1 MCGSRKYPY
10 PTTEG
15 ILLRTPH
22 LPGFSLFIRNCDPT
36 PPEFPQS
43 KTKPV
48 PTPRIRLSLEL
59 EHSKLPTKHK
69 LVNSV

>member
-22 LPGFSLFIRNCDPT
+22 LPGFSIFIRNCDPT

-43 KTKPV
+43 KTKPL
-48 PTPRIRLSLEL
+48 PTPRIRLSL
-59 EHSKLPTKHK
+59 
-69 LVNSV
+69 